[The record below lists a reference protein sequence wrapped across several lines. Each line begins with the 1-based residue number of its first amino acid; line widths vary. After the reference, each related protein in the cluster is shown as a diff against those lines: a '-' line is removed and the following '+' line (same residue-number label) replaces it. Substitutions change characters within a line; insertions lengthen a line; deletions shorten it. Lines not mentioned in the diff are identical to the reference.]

1 VDASVRV
8 SRYAI
13 SFGRG
18 RAVAGQDD
26 FVITPTRGASG
37 RRVVIACHGQL
48 QATLAW
54 LSPGTPGQYGIVQ
67 SLAAAGFVVIGGYYD
82 GPMWGNDA
90 AVADIEAFRVW
101 AGTLG
106 CVNDKVLLVGASMGH
121 YDAAM
126 YAAAH
131 PDRVAA
137 IASIIPGIDI
147 DDVRDNNKANARDYV
162 NTAWGTPA
170 GSTSATNALP
180 AAAKL
185 LDPAKVAAVAS
196 AGAPIKMYYSTADTV
211 ILPSSVPAYRDAIN
225 TIVPGLA
232 TATVVS
238 STLDHSDAAM
248 GAMPMPEVV
257 RFLDQHVTA

>member
-1 VDASVRV
+1 V
-8 SRYAI
+8 SAT
-13 SFGRG
+13 SFGNG

-26 FVITPTRGASG
+26 FHVIPDGGPRG
-37 RRVVIACHGQL
+37 RRAVVVCHGQL

-54 LSPGTPGQYGIVQ
+54 LSPGTPGQFGIVQ
-67 SLAAAGFVVIGGYYD
+67 TLAQAGFVVLGGYYD
-82 GPMWGNDA
+82 GPMWGNDT
-90 AVADIEAFRVW
+90 AVADLEAFRVW

-106 CVNDKVLLVGASMGH
+106 AHNDKLLLLGASMGH
-121 YDAAM
+121 YDACM

-170 GSTSATNALP
+170 GSTSATNPLP

-185 LDPAKVAAVAS
+185 LTPSKVAAVAS
-196 AGAPIKMYYSTADTV
+196 SGAPVKMYYSTADTV
-211 ILPSSVPAYRDAIN
+211 ILPTSVTAYADALN
-225 TIVPGLA
+225 AQVNGLA
-232 TATVVS
+232 TATIVS

-248 GAMPMPEVV
+248 GAMPMTEVS
-257 RFLDQHVTA
+257 RFFDQHA

>member
-1 VDASVRV
+1 MSAV
-8 SRYAI
+8 I
-13 SFGRG
+13 LGNG

-26 FVITPTRGASG
+26 FMVMPPEGPRG
-37 RRVVIACHGQL
+37 RRAVVVCHGQL

-54 LSPGTPGQYGIVQ
+54 LTPGTPGQFGIVQ
-67 SLAAAGFVVIGGYYD
+67 ALAKAGFVVLGGYYD
-82 GPMWGNDA
+82 GPMWGNA
-90 AVADIEAFRVW
+90 TAVADLEAFRTW
-101 AGTLG
+101 AGALG
-106 CVNDKVLLVGASMGH
+106 CKNDRLLLVGASMGH

-147 DDVRDNNKANARDYV
+147 DDIRDNNKANARDYV

-185 LDPAKVAAVAS
+185 LDSAKVTAVAS
-196 AGAPIKMYYSTADTV
+196 SGAPIRLYYSTADTV

-225 TIVPGLA
+225 AQAPGRV

-238 STLDHSDAAM
+238 STLDHGDAAM
-248 GAMPMPEVV
+248 GAMPMTEVSQ
-257 RFLDQHVTA
+257 FLDQYAT